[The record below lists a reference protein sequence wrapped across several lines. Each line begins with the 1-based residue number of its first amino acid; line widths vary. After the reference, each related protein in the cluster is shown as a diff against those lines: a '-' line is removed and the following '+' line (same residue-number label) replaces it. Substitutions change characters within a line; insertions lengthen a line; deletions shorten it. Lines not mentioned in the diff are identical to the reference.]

1 MATDAAVEAYL
12 AEAASWDRDRAQ
24 AAQRNERRAWVVAG
38 AGWAMAGLAVA
49 AVLLLTPLKRVVP
62 FVIRVDNSTGIV
74 DVVPPLDAQ
83 ASVSQTVTRYLLTH
97 YVSVCERFNLST
109 AESDYAECG
118 AFHTPQLNAAWY
130 AKWNPGNPDSP
141 LNRYKDGTELE
152 VAIQAVS
159 FLDRANG
166 LNDLAQVRYTIV
178 TATGGGLGAGAQWI
192 ATIQYAYVEPSSDPA
207 VRRWNPLG
215 FRIVAFH
222 REGLADGSSQDKTRP
237 AAQGSRSEGEALGA
251 STSRVPWSRG
261 ADPPEDVP
269 RAAVGAAP

>member
-1 MATDAAVEAYL
+1 MGTDPAVEAYL
-12 AEAASWDRDRAQ
+12 TESASWDRDRAA
-24 AAQRNERRAWVVAG
+24 AAQRGERRAWVVAA
-38 AGWAMAGLAVA
+38 AGWVMAGLAVV
-49 AVLLLTPLKRVVP
+49 AVCALTPLKRVVP
-62 FVIRVDNSTGIV
+62 VVIRVDDRSGIV
-74 DVVPPLDAQ
+74 DVVPALEGK

-118 AFHTPQLNAAWY
+118 SFHTAQLNAAWY

-141 LNRYKDGTELE
+141 LNRYKDGTELD

-166 LNDLAQVRYTIV
+166 LNDLAQVRYTI
-178 TATGGGLGAGAQWI
+178 AQSTGGGSTSSVPWI
-192 ATIQYAYVEPSSDPA
+192 GTIQYAYVEPSSDPA

-222 REGLADGSSQDKTRP
+222 RERLATAAARGTP
-237 AAQGSRSEGEALGA
+237 AEGTLSEGGAVGA
-251 STSRVPWSRG
+251 STSRLRAPVDMPPAG
-261 ADPPEDVP
+261 AGP
-269 RAAVGAAP
+269 

>member
-1 MATDAAVEAYL
+1 MGTDPAVEAYL
-12 AEAASWDRDRAQ
+12 TEAASWDRDRAA
-24 AAQRNERRAWVVAG
+24 AAQRGERRAWVIAG
-38 AGWAMAGLAVA
+38 AGWVIAGMAVA
-49 AVLLLTPLKRVVP
+49 AVLALTPLKRVVP

-74 DVVPPLDAQ
+74 DVVPALDGK

-118 AFHTPQLNAAWY
+118 SFHTPQLNAAWY

-141 LNRYKDGTELE
+141 LNRYKDGTELA
-152 VAIQAVS
+152 VVIQAVS
-159 FLDRANG
+159 FLDRASHVS
-166 LNDLAQVRYTIV
+166 DLAQVRYTIRES
-178 TATGGGLGAGAQWI
+178 TGGGSGHVSQWI

-222 REGLADGSSQDKTRP
+222 RERLADGNSQEKTAGTASSTSAP
-237 AAQGSRSEGEALGA
+237 GGA
-251 STSRVPWSRG
+251 SENAPSPSATG
-261 ADPPEDVP
+261 
-269 RAAVGAAP
+269 GAAP

>member
-1 MATDAAVEAYL
+1 MAA
-12 AEAASWDRDRAQ
+12 
-24 AAQRNERRAWVVAG
+24 
-38 AGWAMAGLAVA
+38 LAVA
-49 AVLLLTPLKRVVP
+49 AVLALTPLKRVVP

-74 DVVPPLDAQ
+74 DVVPALDGT
-83 ASVSQTVTRYLLTH
+83 ASVSQTVTRYLLSH

-118 AFHTPQLNAAWY
+118 SFHTPQLNAAWY

-141 LNRYKDGTELE
+141 LNRYKDGTELV

-159 FLDRANG
+159 FLDRAHG
-166 LNDLAQVRYTIV
+166 LNDLAQVRYTIRQS
-178 TATGGGLGAGAQWI
+178 TGGGSAQASQWI

-222 REGLADGSSQDKTRP
+222 RERLATASSSSGETAGTASST
-237 AAQGSRSEGEALGA
+237 AAQGSPQVGTVLGA
-251 STSRVPWSRG
+251 SEGRTVPG
-261 ADPPEDVP
+261 VAEV
-269 RAAVGAAP
+269 AP